1 MDLGGLPVTLL
12 DTAGLRESSDEVEA
26 IGIERAVSRAA
37 QADLRVF
44 LIESDE
50 DLPITPQADDL
61 CLLPKADLRTS
72 SEGAISGVSG
82 QGVSELILQIQTVLN
97 KRSLAAGLATHE
109 RHRVA
114 LQKAADGLVSTKLVL
129 DRGPDQYDI
138 ASEELR
144 HAIRSLEALVGR
156 IDVENLLDV
165 IFSSFCLGK

>member
-1 MDLGGLPVTLL
+1 M
-12 DTAGLRESSDEVEA
+12 
-26 IGIERAVSRAA
+26 
-37 QADLRVF
+37 
-44 LIESDE
+44 
-50 DLPITPQADDL
+50 
-61 CLLPKADLRTS
+61 
-72 SEGAISGVSG
+72 SG

-114 LQKAADGLVSTKLVL
+114 LQKAADGLVSAKLVL